1 MTLKQASWQRRPSD
15 IDAADLPDQDYPL
28 ANVLQRTRP
37 RLDWN
42 VVIVYAALIVFSV
55 AIYMLANWS

>member
-15 IDAADLPDQDYPL
+15 IDAADLPDHDYPL
-28 ANVLQRTRP
+28 ANVLKQERP

-42 VVIVYAALIVFSV
+42 VVIVYVALIAFSV